1 MPWANSWS
9 GAGEVIASSVQVI
22 NNNAVVASIN
32 QQGVITGQSLSVS
45 GDVNF
50 QGGSLLQDLA
60 DIPGGIIAQM
70 QIPPADLPTASFG
83 ATEAPLMELDV
94 ILAAGRQYGVY
105 LTNIVY
111 NNAAAPCRVA
121 MWARYTL
128 DGSQP
133 TTASNGMFEV
143 WKNTESIDGNYDI
156 VPDHMVTLA
165 VTTQTTLRLLIT
177 SANQPIGGAGQTS
190 HRFIAAGSGTPGN
203 VGVTLQIVDQG
214 PTVPN
219 TGIYLGGSGGTPTPV
234 FKSFFTLA
242 TDSQSFTGNGTPS
255 NGSGGNEQF
264 MYYGEDPGYPNGNW
278 GSWAWFN
285 VNDTGGGAGGTNG
298 LGTIADMHGVSAA
311 NVSFLKLWVYT
322 AWWYYVAGGT
332 LYLGYG
338 NSPVNHSVEPAAL
351 GVRNFSVNYTARGQ
365 GQWINLMG
373 TALGT
378 AILNGTFNSILLG
391 PGPTTDFQYYGY
403 AAGVG
408 FGSNVPA
415 IWGGYYK

>member
-9 GAGEVIASSVQVI
+9 GAGEVIASSVQVF

-60 DIPGGIIAQM
+60 DIPGGIIAWTGV
-70 QIPPADLPTASFG
+70 AVTPTAAFG
-83 ATEAPLMELDV
+83 ATESGLFELDTV
-94 ILAAGRQYGVY
+94 VYPGRLYSISLSNMGFQ
-105 LTNIVY
+105 
-111 NNAAAPCRVA
+111 AAASGCLA
-121 MWARYTL
+121 IILARYTV

-133 TTASNGMFEV
+133 TTASSYLFEI
-143 WKNTESIDGNYDI
+143 WSSPDFGANYGRI
-156 VPDHMVTLA
+156 PDQNFLFNVGS
-165 VTTQTTLRLLIT
+165 QTNLRLLIT
-177 SANQPIGGAGQTS
+177 SLNTTSTHQFVASGDGPI
-190 HRFIAAGSGTPGN
+190 GN
-203 VGVTLQIVDQG
+203 VGALLTINDLG
-214 PTVPN
+214 PLLPN

-285 VNDTGGGAGGTNG
+285 VNDSGGGASGTNG
-298 LGTIADMHGVSAA
+298 LGTIADMNGVSAA
-311 NVSFLKLWVYT
+311 NVSFLKLWVFT

-338 NSPVNHSVEPAAL
+338 NSPVNHSVEPGAL

-391 PGPTTDFQYYGY
+391 PGPTNSVQYYGY